1 MKIKK
6 KYTNMEICKLNC
18 RIIRAIQCQGPQ
30 EIVNQNFSGFFTK
43 YFLVRQIFIF
53 KKFFYFFHKFWIFFV
68 FTKELKFFLF

>member
-1 MKIKK
+1 
-6 KYTNMEICKLNC
+6 MEICKLNC

-53 KKFFYFFHKFWIFFV
+53 KKFFIFFIN
-68 FTKELKFFLF
+68 FGYFLCLQEN